1 MRRRILL
8 PVLMLLAA
16 LIWWG
21 RGSWEPV
28 VPAQVSRAALQSSV
42 WLEVNS
48 GLFDQV
54 RRIHLY
60 VRQVNPTLTSE
71 EALDITYQIIL
82 SARKYGLDPFLAAS
96 LAGVESRFERRAV
109 SHRGAL
115 GIMQLM
121 PETARSLGVED
132 PFDPL
137 QNIDAGV
144 RYLAQLLEK
153 YDGDISL
160 AIAAYNAGPSR
171 VDVRIPPYR
180 ETERHVERV
189 TTAYVRLTAGW
200 RGQDG

>member
-1 MRRRILL
+1 MRRRLLL
-8 PVLMLLAA
+8 PALALLA
-16 LIWWG
+16 LVWWG
-21 RGSWEPV
+21 RGLWEPV
-28 VPAQVSRAALQSSV
+28 VPAEVSRAALQSRV

-60 VRQVNPTLTSE
+60 VRQVNPALTSE
-71 EALDITYQIIL
+71 EALEITYQIIL
-82 SARKYGLDPFLAAS
+82 SARKYDLDPFLAAS

-121 PETARSLGVED
+121 PETARALGVED

-144 RYLAQLLEK
+144 RYLAQLLKK
-153 YDGDISL
+153 YDGDVSL
-160 AIAAYNAGPSR
+160 AIAAYNAGPAR
-171 VDVRIPPYR
+171 VEERVPPYR
-180 ETERHVERV
+180 ETEQHVERV
-189 TTAYVRLTAGW
+189 TTAYVRLTAGR
-200 RGQDG
+200 RGRDG